1 MPNTCFVTTEL
12 APFTKGG
19 IGVLLSNLLKHYN
32 STASSFAVLYAGETK
47 IDKLAFEVHYPN
59 ARLYDVKGLLLNQ
72 KFKPSLPDWAF
83 TSHPFHLLSYKVS
96 LALQTLK
103 EEGIQFDIIEF
114 PDWGGL
120 AFCALQDKLLGRLGE
135 ATIAVRLHS
144 TDSILR
150 PWQPSQGAES
160 SSVLADIERKAL
172 RDADKIIAHLP
183 TIAKANAEFY
193 GFDDAWHKRVKI
205 EMPPV
210 YVDSITRTE
219 QESRSANSPCR
230 NIVFSSKIQELKR
243 TSVFVRACVGFFR
256 RHPDFDGKA
265 IILAAP
271 TDDDYSERVRR
282 LIPADLGDKFS
293 FISNA
298 DNQTRNSLIKGS
310 VCVFP
315 APYESF
321 CLAAYEA
328 SMMGATILLNGNNPA
343 FAASTPW
350 KDRENCLKFSGTI
363 SSLIDSLTEALRPHF
378 SLKSVVV
385 EPEPNPYFLGSSSV
399 AERNERRLRAE
410 TPIVS
415 VIIPY
420 FNMGLYVLDTLES
433 ILCSSYASIE
443 ILLVDDASTDAV
455 SLDVLRLIE
464 TSERFSDVTM
474 IRLAGNRG
482 LSGARNEGIRY
493 ANGKYVL
500 PLDADDLIH
509 PDFIS
514 IGVMALE
521 RNDSYDFVVPQ
532 TAFFEDPSRLPNL
545 SIVDYAVF
553 VGEAGYSGL
562 YNNRHSTAT
571 SLVRKIVFDANKY
584 DENMDSYED
593 WDFYSQAVSQ
603 GRRFIVTNEVYFY
616 YRRRLNSMVNTTGRE
631 RHVRNLAVIRA
642 KRRFSS
648 SVSSGTFSVMMD
660 SEARLASL
668 VSSGSSV
675 QPDEV
680 SVLASRE
687 ATRQYIRMLQSQVSH
702 LETLLQERNAR
713 LEAVQTAVA
722 ALPLPAAGAQRHGDG
737 DRGGDPQPRSF
748 LPLGVRVL
756 LLRLR
761 GGLDRQWYLEMNPD
775 VRAAGV
781 DPFVHY
787 ELHGRAE
794 GRAPRREMSGK

>member
-1 MPNTCFVTTEL
+1 
-12 APFTKGG
+12 
-19 IGVLLSNLLKHYN
+19 
-32 STASSFAVLYAGETK
+32 
-47 IDKLAFEVHYPN
+47 
-59 ARLYDVKGLLLNQ
+59 
-72 KFKPSLPDWAF
+72 
-83 TSHPFHLLSYKVS
+83 
-96 LALQTLK
+96 
-103 EEGIQFDIIEF
+103 
-114 PDWGGL
+114 
-120 AFCALQDKLLGRLGE
+120 
-135 ATIAVRLHS
+135 
-144 TDSILR
+144 
-150 PWQPSQGAES
+150 
-160 SSVLADIERKAL
+160 
-172 RDADKIIAHLP
+172 
-183 TIAKANAEFY
+183 
-193 GFDDAWHKRVKI
+193 
-205 EMPPV
+205 
-210 YVDSITRTE
+210 
-219 QESRSANSPCR
+219 
-230 NIVFSSKIQELKR
+230 
-243 TSVFVRACVGFFR
+243 
-256 RHPDFDGKA
+256 
-265 IILAAP
+265 
-271 TDDDYSERVRR
+271 
-282 LIPADLGDKFS
+282 
-293 FISNA
+293 
-298 DNQTRNSLIKGS
+298 
-310 VCVFP
+310 
-315 APYESF
+315 
-321 CLAAYEA
+321 
-328 SMMGATILLNGNNPA
+328 
-343 FAASTPW
+343 
-350 KDRENCLKFSGTI
+350 
-363 SSLIDSLTEALRPHF
+363 
-378 SLKSVVV
+378 
-385 EPEPNPYFLGSSSV
+385 
-399 AERNERRLRAE
+399 
-410 TPIVS
+410 
-415 VIIPY
+415 
-420 FNMGLYVLDTLES
+420 
-433 ILCSSYASIE
+433 
-443 ILLVDDASTDAV
+443 
-455 SLDVLRLIE
+455 
-464 TSERFSDVTM
+464 
-474 IRLAGNRG
+474 
-482 LSGARNEGIRY
+482 
-493 ANGKYVL
+493 
-500 PLDADDLIH
+500 
-509 PDFIS
+509 
-514 IGVMALE
+514 MALE